1 MALYIYSIDEAVDR
15 KYVVTKSMSGQ
26 ANAGTL
32 VHIMDAF
39 DKGDGSVSVSY
50 RVTETGQNF
59 NMDFANL
66 KQFCK
71 WARPDNFIARHYEN
85 LNSKDILH
93 YIKVTNRTFATF
105 YLPVLLV
112 ALVVIWVVSLLLIK
126 NIVGIIVGVVLS
138 AAAIAGDIFYYK
150 YEKKHIAM
158 DMYSKVGS
166 NSWGVV
172 IK

>member
-32 VHIMDAF
+32 VHIMDAV
-39 DKGDGSVSVSY
+39 DKGDGSVSVNY

-59 NMDFANL
+59 DISFPSL
-66 KQFCK
+66 KAFCK

-85 LNSKDILH
+85 LNNKDILH
-93 YIKVTNRTFATF
+93 YIKVMNRTFVSF
-105 YLPVLLV
+105 YLPIMLA
-112 ALVVIWVVSLLLIK
+112 ALVLIWIISLAIIK
-126 NIVGIIVGVVLS
+126 GVVGIIVGVVLS
-138 AAAIAGDIFYYK
+138 AAAVAGVIFYYK

>member
-15 KYVVTKSMSGQ
+15 KYVVTKSMGGQ

-32 VHIMDAF
+32 VHIMDAV

-59 NMDFANL
+59 DINFPSL
-66 KQFCK
+66 KAFCK

-85 LNSKDILH
+85 LNSEDIIH
-93 YIKVTNRTFATF
+93 YIKVKSRTFTSF
-105 YLPVLLV
+105 YLPIMLV
-112 ALVVIWVVSLLLIK
+112 ALAVVWIISLVLIK
-126 NIVGIIVGVVLS
+126 GVVGIIIGAVLS
-138 AAAIAGDIFYYK
+138 VGAVAGVIFYYK
-150 YEKKHIAM
+150 YQKKHVDM

>member
-26 ANAGTL
+26 AKAGTL
-32 VHIMDAF
+32 VHIMDCSE
-39 DKGDGSVSVSY
+39 KGDGSVSVSY

-85 LNSKDILH
+85 LSSKDILY
-93 YIKVTNRTFATF
+93 YIKVTNRTFVSF
-105 YLPVLLV
+105 YLPIMIV
-112 ALVVIWVVSLLLIK
+112 ALVLIWIIALALIK
-126 NIVGIIVGVVLS
+126 GLVGIIAGAVLS
-138 AAAIAGDIFYYK
+138 IVAVAGVIFYYK
-150 YEKKHIAM
+150 YQKKHVAM
-158 DMYSKVGS
+158 DIYSKVSS

>member
-26 ANAGTL
+26 AEAGTL
-32 VHIMDAF
+32 VHIMDCSE
-39 DKGDGSVSVSY
+39 KGDGSVSVSY

-59 NMDFANL
+59 NADFASL
-66 KQFCK
+66 KAFCK

-85 LNSKDILH
+85 LSQKDIIY
-93 YIKVTNRTFATF
+93 YIRVTGRSFVSF
-105 YLPVLLV
+105 YLPILAVIL
-112 ALVVIWVVSLLLIK
+112 AVIWVVAIAAIK
-126 NIVGIIVGVVLS
+126 GMFGIIVGVVLS
-138 AAAIAGDIFYYK
+138 VAAVVGIIFFYK
-150 YEKKHIAM
+150 YQKKRVSM
-158 DMYSKVGS
+158 EMYSKVGS

>member
-26 ANAGTL
+26 AKAGTL
-32 VHIMDAF
+32 VHIMDCL

-85 LNSKDILH
+85 LNNKDILH
-93 YIKVTNRTFATF
+93 YIKVTSRTFVSF
-105 YLPVLLV
+105 YLPVMLV
-112 ALVVIWVVSLLLIK
+112 ALVLIWIISLVLIK
-126 NIVGIIVGVVLS
+126 GVVGIIVGAVLS
-138 AAAIAGDIFYYK
+138 VAAVAGVIFYYK
-150 YEKKHIAM
+150 YEKKHAAM